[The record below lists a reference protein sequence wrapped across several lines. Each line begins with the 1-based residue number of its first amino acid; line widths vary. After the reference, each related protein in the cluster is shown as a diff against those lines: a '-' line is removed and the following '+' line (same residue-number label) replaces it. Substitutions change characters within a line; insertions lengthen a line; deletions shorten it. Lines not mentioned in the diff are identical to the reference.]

1 MSSDARQLPLDIKL
15 RDDATVANYI
25 GEAGYRLLGT
35 HGIVYLWGE
44 PGSGRSHLLQA
55 ACHHAR
61 GQEKSAIYLA
71 EPAGH
76 AAEMLRDLDRLD
88 LVCIDDLQQVA
99 GDPEWETA
107 LFHLLNSVRGSGGT
121 LVVSADRSIQRLAIR
136 LPDLKSRLLAAHAIE
151 TDRLDDTGKLELMK
165 QKASRQGFRL
175 ADDVGRFIMS
185 RSDRDVRSL
194 VDLLA
199 RLEVETLRQQKRVTI
214 PFVKQVLEL

>member
-1 MSSDARQLPLDIKL
+1 MSPDARQLPLDIKL

-25 GEAGYRLLGT
+25 GGAGYRLLGT
-35 HGIVYLWGE
+35 HGIVFLWGE

-61 GQEKSAIYLA
+61 AKDKSAIYLA
-71 EPAGH
+71 EPADH
-76 AAEMLRDLDRLD
+76 AADVVRDLDRLD

-107 LFHLLNSVRGSGGT
+107 LFHLLNSVRSTGGT
-121 LVVSADRSIQRLAIR
+121 LIVSADRGIQRLAIR

-151 TDRLDDTGKLELMK
+151 TDRLDDKGKLQLMQ

-175 ADDVGRFIMS
+175 ADDVGQFIMS

-194 VDLLA
+194 VNLLA
-199 RLEVETLRQQKRVTI
+199 RLEVETLRQQKKVTI